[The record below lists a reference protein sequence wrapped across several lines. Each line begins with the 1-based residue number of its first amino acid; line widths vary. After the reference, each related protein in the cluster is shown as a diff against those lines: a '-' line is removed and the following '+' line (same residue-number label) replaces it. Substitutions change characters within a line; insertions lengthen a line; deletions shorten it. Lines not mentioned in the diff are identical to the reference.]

1 LQKTANIENDQHSNW
16 LGAKVSFLCA
26 VSAWVST
33 AFSMKITYVM
43 HMEVT
48 VMIQAISMM
57 ICLVGGTAL
66 LGCRGEL
73 FPKLGE
79 LA

>member
-1 LQKTANIENDQHSNW
+1 
-16 LGAKVSFLCA
+16 
-26 VSAWVST
+26 
-33 AFSMKITYVM
+33 MKITYVM